1 MIKESA
7 IRAFDL
13 SNNMTY
19 RVLIADD
26 EERMRRVL
34 AMVFDELED
43 TKVVTAS
50 DCVTTLEYLEKERFH
65 LLITDLKV
73 PEVGRIDFLKAI
85 KTKSPDIPVIVLTA
99 YGSVVSAIDVM
110 KEGVFDYLTTPFE
123 NDILKLAV
131 KRALKMSSLAIEN
144 EYLRQ
149 ALESQYNFEN
159 IIGNSTK
166 VCEALRL
173 VGDVSK
179 TDSTVLIT
187 GESGTG
193 KELIT
198 RAIHYNSN
206 RAGGPL
212 IVLNCAAIP
221 ENLLES
227 ELFGYEKGAFTSAEK
242 TKKGRFELAAGGT
255 LFLDE
260 ISEMSAAIQAK
271 VLRVVEA
278 KELERLGGTET
289 LKVDVRII
297 CATNKNLEDLVK
309 SGKFREDLY
318 YRISV
323 FPIMLPPLRDRKED
337 IVPLSKHFLKKFST
351 KMGKVPIALSKE
363 VEKLFVLHKWE
374 GNVRELQ
381 NVIERAVILCKGNTI
396 RIEHLPVSIVKSSNN
411 IAEKVVDNVTL
422 TSQLFDIPPH
432 GISLEIL
439 EKQLV
444 TQALEKSKNNK
455 TKAAKLL
462 GLTRGTFRYRLQKY
476 GLVN

>member
-1 MIKESA
+1 
-7 IRAFDL
+7 
-13 SNNMTY
+13 MTY

-34 AMVFDELED
+34 AMVFED
-43 TKVVTAS
+43 LDDVRVVTS
-50 DCVTTLEYLEKERFH
+50 SNSVTTLELLDKERFH

-73 PEVGRIDFLKAI
+73 PEMGRIEFLRAI
-85 KTKSPDIPVIVLTA
+85 KSNVPDLPIIVLTA
-99 YGSVVSAIDVM
+99 YGSVISAVDVM
-110 KEGVFDYLTTPFE
+110 KEGVFDYITTPFE
-123 NDILKLAV
+123 KDILRLAV
-131 KRALKMSSLAIEN
+131 KRALKMSSLTIEN
-144 EYLRQ
+144 KNLRQ
-149 ALESQYNFEN
+149 ALESQYDFKN
-159 IIGNSTK
+159 IIGNSSQ
-166 VCEALRL
+166 VVDALNL
-173 VGDVSK
+173 VGEVSK

-193 KELIT
+193 KELIA

-255 LFLDE
+255 FFLDE
-260 ISEMSAAIQAK
+260 ISEMSSAIQAK

-289 LKVDVRII
+289 IKVDVRII
-297 CATNKNLEDLVK
+297 CATNKSLEDMVK
-309 SGKFREDLY
+309 LGKFREDLY

-323 FPIMLPPLRDRKED
+323 FPINLPPLRERRED
-337 IVPLSKHFLKKFST
+337 IIPLSKHFLRRLSM
-351 KMGKVPIALSKE
+351 KMGKSPISLSRE
-363 VEKLFVLHKWE
+363 VEKLLLLHKWE
-374 GNVRELQ
+374 GNIRELQ
-381 NVIERAVILCKGNTI
+381 NVIERAVILCKGNVI
-396 RIEHLPVSIVKSSNN
+396 LPNHLPSSIAKGSY
-411 IAEKVVDNVTL
+411 IIEKDQCQL
-422 TSQLFDIPPH
+422 TGNHVQFDIPPH
-432 GISLEIL
+432 GLSLDAL

-476 GLVN
+476 GLSN

>member
-1 MIKESA
+1 
-7 IRAFDL
+7 
-13 SNNMTY
+13 MTY
-19 RVLIADD
+19 RVLITDD

-34 AMVFDELED
+34 AMVFDEMKD
-43 TKVVTAS
+43 TKVVTVS
-50 DCVTTLEYLEKERFH
+50 DCVTTLEYLERERFH

-73 PEVGRIDFLKAI
+73 PEVGRLDFLKAI
-85 KTKSPDIPVIVLTA
+85 KCRVPDIPVIVLTA
-99 YGSVVSAIDVM
+99 YGSVESAIDVM

-131 KRALKMSSLAIEN
+131 KRALKMSSLTMEN
-144 EYLRQ
+144 KYLRQ

-159 IIGNSTK
+159 IIGNSPQ
-166 VCEALRL
+166 VFEALRL

-193 KELIT
+193 KELIA
-198 RAIHYNSN
+198 RALHYNN
-206 RAGGPL
+206 KRAGGPL

-289 LKVDVRII
+289 IKVDVRII

-309 SGKFREDLY
+309 AGKFREDLY

-323 FPIMLPPLRDRKED
+323 FPIMLPPLRERKED
-337 IVPLSKHFLKKFST
+337 IIPLSRHFLKKFSI
-351 KMGKVPIALSKE
+351 KMGKAPISLGKE
-363 VEKLFVLHKWE
+363 VEKIFMLHKWE

-381 NVIERAVILCKGNTI
+381 NVIERAVILCKGNVITS
-396 RIEHLPVSIVKSSNN
+396 EHLPVSIVRSSY
-411 IAEKVVDNVTL
+411 IIEKERHNPIVTFL
-422 TSQLFDIPPH
+422 QFDIPPN
-432 GISLEIL
+432 GLSLDAL

-462 GLTRGTFRYRLQKY
+462 GLTRGTFLYRLQKY

>member
-1 MIKESA
+1 
-7 IRAFDL
+7 
-13 SNNMTY
+13 MTY

-34 AMVFDELED
+34 AMVFDEMKD
-43 TKVVTAS
+43 IKVVTVS
-50 DCVTTLEYLEKERFH
+50 DCVTTLEYLERERFH

-73 PEVGRIDFLKAI
+73 PEVGRLDFLKAI
-85 KTKSPDIPVIVLTA
+85 KCKVPDLPVIVLTA
-99 YGSVVSAIDVM
+99 YGSVGSAIDIM
-110 KEGVFDYLTTPFE
+110 KEGVFDFLTTPFE

-131 KRALKMSSLAIEN
+131 KRALRMSSLTIEN
-144 EYLRQ
+144 KYLRQ

-159 IIGNSTK
+159 IIGNSPQ
-166 VCEALRL
+166 VFEALKL

-193 KELIT
+193 KELI
-198 RAIHYNSN
+198 AHALHYNSK
-206 RAGGPL
+206 RAGGPF

-227 ELFGYEKGAFTSAEK
+227 ELFGYEKGAFTGAEK

-255 LFLDE
+255 FFLDE

-271 VLRVVEA
+271 VLRVVES
-278 KELERLGGTET
+278 KELERLGGIET
-289 LKVDVRII
+289 IKVDVRII
-297 CATNKNLEDLVK
+297 CATNKNPEDLAN

-323 FPIMLPPLRDRKED
+323 FPIMLPPLRERRED
-337 IVPLSKHFLKKFST
+337 IMPLSRHFLKKFST
-351 KMGKVPIALSKE
+351 KMGKAPISLGKE
-363 VEKLFVLHKWE
+363 VEKFFMLHKWE

-381 NVIERAVILCKGNTI
+381 NVIERAVILCKGNVITA
-396 RIEHLPVSIVKSSNN
+396 EHLPVSIVRSSH
-411 IAEKVVDNVTL
+411 IIEKERHNP
-422 TSQLFDIPPH
+422 TSASLQFDIPPD
-432 GISLEIL
+432 GLSLDAL

>member
-1 MIKESA
+1 
-7 IRAFDL
+7 
-13 SNNMTY
+13 MTY

-34 AMVFDELED
+34 AMAFED
-43 TKVVTAS
+43 LNDVRVVTS
-50 DCVTTLEYLEKERFH
+50 SNSVTTLELLDKERFH

-73 PEVGRIDFLKAI
+73 PEMGRIEFLRAI
-85 KTKSPDIPVIVLTA
+85 KSKLPDLPIIVLTA
-99 YGSVVSAIDVM
+99 YGSVISAVDVM
-110 KEGVFDYLTTPFE
+110 KEGVFDYLATPFE
-123 NDILKLAV
+123 KDILRLAV
-131 KRALKMSSLAIEN
+131 KRALKMSSLTIEN
-144 EYLRQ
+144 KNLRQ
-149 ALESQYNFEN
+149 ALESQYDFRN
-159 IIGNSTK
+159 IIGNSLQ
-166 VCEALRL
+166 VVDALNL
-173 VGDVSK
+173 VGEVSK

-193 KELIT
+193 KELIA
-198 RAIHYNSN
+198 RAIHYNST

-255 LFLDE
+255 FFLDE

-289 LKVDVRII
+289 IKVDVRII
-297 CATNKNLEDLVK
+297 CATNRNLEDMVK

-323 FPIMLPPLRDRKED
+323 FPINLPPLRERKED
-337 IVPLSKHFLKKFST
+337 IIPLSKHFLKRFST
-351 KMGKVPIALSKE
+351 KMGKAPISLSRE
-363 VEKLFVLHKWE
+363 VEKLLLIHRWE
-374 GNVRELQ
+374 GNIRELQ
-381 NVIERAVILCKGNTI
+381 NIIERAVILCKGNVI
-396 RIEHLPVSIVKSSNN
+396 LSDHLPSSIVKGSHMV
-411 IAEKVVDNVTL
+411 EKDKYQTVGNHV
-422 TSQLFDIPPH
+422 QFDIPPH
-432 GISLEIL
+432 GLSLDAL

-476 GLVN
+476 GLSN

>member
-1 MIKESA
+1 
-7 IRAFDL
+7 
-13 SNNMTY
+13 MTC

-34 AMVFDELED
+34 AMVFEEIKDL
-43 TKVVTAS
+43 KVVTS
-50 DCVTTLEYLEKERFH
+50 SNCITTLDYLDRERFH
-65 LLITDLKV
+65 LIITDLKV
-73 PEVGRIDFLKAI
+73 PEMGRLEFLRAI
-85 KTKSPDIPVIVLTA
+85 KSKAPDIPIIVLTA

-123 NDILKLAV
+123 NDILNLAV
-131 KRALKMSSLAIEN
+131 KRALEMSSLTIEN
-144 EYLRQ
+144 KYLRQ
-149 ALESQYNFEN
+149 ALESQYNFGN
-159 IIGNSTK
+159 IIGNSPQ
-166 VCEALRL
+166 VVEILRL
-173 VGDVSK
+173 VGEVSK

-193 KELIT
+193 KELIA

-206 RAGGPL
+206 RPCGHL

-255 LFLDE
+255 FFLDE

-271 VLRVVEA
+271 VLRVVES
-278 KELERLGGTET
+278 KELERLGGIET
-289 LKVDVRII
+289 IKVDVRII

-309 SGKFREDLY
+309 AGKFREDLY

-323 FPIMLPPLRDRKED
+323 FPLTLPPLRERKED
-337 IVPLSKHFLKKFST
+337 IIPLAKHFLKRFSM
-351 KMGKVPIALSKE
+351 KMGKAPITLNKE
-363 VEKLFVLHKWE
+363 VEKLFMAHKWE
-374 GNVRELQ
+374 GNIRELQ
-381 NVIERAVILCKGNTI
+381 NVIERAVILCKGSVITA
-396 RIEHLPVSIVKSSNN
+396 EHLPVSIVRGSYTV
-411 IAEKVVDNVTL
+411 EKDKYQAL
-422 TSQLFDIPPH
+422 DTSVQFDIPPH
-432 GISLEIL
+432 GLSLDAL

-444 TQALEKSKNNK
+444 NQALEKSKNNK

-476 GLVN
+476 GLSN

>member
-1 MIKESA
+1 
-7 IRAFDL
+7 
-13 SNNMTY
+13 MTY

-34 AMVFDELED
+34 AMVFED
-43 TKVVTAS
+43 LNDVRVVTS
-50 DCVTTLEYLEKERFH
+50 SNSVTTLELLEKERFH

-73 PEVGRIDFLKAI
+73 PEMGRIEFLRAI
-85 KTKSPDIPVIVLTA
+85 KDKIPDLPIIVLTA
-99 YGSVVSAIDVM
+99 YGSVISAVDVM

-123 NDILKLAV
+123 KDILRLAV
-131 KRALKMSSLAIEN
+131 KRALKMSSLTIEN
-144 EYLRQ
+144 KNLRQ
-149 ALESQYNFEN
+149 ALESQYDFKN
-159 IIGNSTK
+159 IIGNSLQ
-166 VCEALRL
+166 VVDALNL
-173 VGDVSK
+173 VGEVSK

-193 KELIT
+193 KELIA
-198 RAIHYNSN
+198 RAIHYNSP

-255 LFLDE
+255 FFLDE

-289 LKVDVRII
+289 IKVDVRII
-297 CATNKNLEDLVK
+297 CATNKSLEDMVK
-309 SGKFREDLY
+309 LGKFREDLY

-323 FPIMLPPLRDRKED
+323 FPINLPPLRERRED
-337 IVPLSKHFLKKFST
+337 IIPLSKHFLKRFSI
-351 KMGKVPIALSKE
+351 KMGKAPLSLSKE
-363 VEKLFVLHKWE
+363 VEKLLLVHRWE
-374 GNVRELQ
+374 GNIRELQ
-381 NVIERAVILCKGNTI
+381 NIIERAVILCKGNVI
-396 RIEHLPVSIVKSSNN
+396 LSEHLPPSIVKGSH
-411 IAEKVVDNVTL
+411 IVEKDKYQSEINCV
-422 TSQLFDIPPH
+422 QFDIPPH
-432 GISLEIL
+432 GLSLDAL

-476 GLVN
+476 GLSN

>member
-1 MIKESA
+1 MAYK
-7 IRAFDL
+7 
-13 SNNMTY
+13 
-19 RVLIADD
+19 VLIADD

-34 AMVFDELED
+34 AMVFEEMED
-43 TKVVTAS
+43 VRIVTAS
-50 DCVTTLEYLEKERFH
+50 NCATTLDYLDKERFH

-73 PEVGRIDFLKAI
+73 QEMGRLEFLRAI
-85 KTKSPDIPVIVLTA
+85 KSKAPDLPIIVLTA
-99 YGSVVSAIDVM
+99 YGSVVSAIDIM

-131 KRALKMSSLAIEN
+131 KRALKISSLTIEN
-144 EYLRQ
+144 KYLRQ
-149 ALESQYNFEN
+149 ELESQYDFGN
-159 IIGNSTK
+159 IIGNSPQ
-166 VCEALRL
+166 VIEALRL
-173 VGDVSK
+173 VGEVSN
-179 TDSTVLIT
+179 TDSTVLIS

-193 KELIT
+193 KELIA

-206 RAGGPL
+206 RACGPL

-227 ELFGYEKGAFTSAEK
+227 ELFGYERGAFTSAEK

-255 LFLDE
+255 FFMDE
-260 ISEMSAAIQAK
+260 ISEMSVAIQAK

-289 LKVDVRII
+289 IKVDVRII

-309 SGKFREDLY
+309 LGKFREDLY

-323 FPIMLPPLRDRKED
+323 FPITLTPLRERRED
-337 IVPLSKHFLKKFST
+337 IIPLSKHFLKRFST
-351 KMGKVPIALSKE
+351 KMGKVPISLSKE
-363 VEKLFVLHKWE
+363 VEKLFMMHKWE
-374 GNVRELQ
+374 GNIRELQ
-381 NVIERAVILCKGNTI
+381 NVIERAVILCKGNLITP
-396 RIEHLPVSIVKSSNN
+396 EHLPISIVKGSSFV
-411 IAEKVVDNVTL
+411 EKDKLQTL
-422 TSQLFDIPPH
+422 DKSVLFDIPPH
-432 GISLEIL
+432 GLSLDAL

-476 GLVN
+476 GLAN

>member
-1 MIKESA
+1 MA
-7 IRAFDL
+7 
-13 SNNMTY
+13 Y

-34 AMVFDELED
+34 AMVFQDMGD
-43 TKVVTAS
+43 VKVVTTSNSA
-50 DCVTTLEYLEKERFH
+50 TTLDYLEKERFH

-73 PEVGRIDFLKAI
+73 QEMGRLEFLKAI
-85 KTKSPDIPVIVLTA
+85 KSKAPDIPIIVLTA

-110 KEGVFDYLTTPFE
+110 KEGVFDYLATPFD

-131 KRALKMSSLAIEN
+131 KRALKMSSLTIEN
-144 EYLRQ
+144 KYLRQ
-149 ALESQYNFEN
+149 ELESQYNFGN
-159 IIGNSTK
+159 IIGNSPQ
-166 VCEALRL
+166 VVEALRL
-173 VGDVSK
+173 VGEVSK

-193 KELIT
+193 KELIA

-206 RAGGPL
+206 RACGPL

-227 ELFGYEKGAFTSAEK
+227 ELFGYERGAFTSAEK

-255 LFLDE
+255 FFMDE
-260 ISEMSAAIQAK
+260 ISEMSMAVQAK
-271 VLRVVEA
+271 VLRVIET

-297 CATNKNLEDLVK
+297 CATNKNLVDLVK
-309 SGKFREDLY
+309 SEKFREDLY

-323 FPIMLPPLRDRKED
+323 FPITLTPLRERRED
-337 IVPLSKHFLKKFST
+337 IIPLCKHFLKRFST
-351 KMGKVPIALSKE
+351 KMGKAPISLSKE
-363 VEKLFVLHKWE
+363 MEKLFMMHKWE
-374 GNVRELQ
+374 GNIRELQ
-381 NVIERAVILCKGNTI
+381 NVIERAVILCKGNLITS
-396 RIEHLPVSIVKSSNN
+396 EHLLTSIVKDSYS
-411 IAEKVVDNVTL
+411 IEKSKPQTTDKMVSFNL
-422 TSQLFDIPPH
+422 PPN
-432 GISLEIL
+432 GLSLDAL
-439 EKQLV
+439 EKELV

-476 GLVN
+476 GLTN

>member
-1 MIKESA
+1 MA
-7 IRAFDL
+7 
-13 SNNMTY
+13 Y

-34 AMVFDELED
+34 AMVFEEMED
-43 TKVVTAS
+43 VKVVTAS
-50 DCVTTLEYLEKERFH
+50 SCSATMDYLDKERLH

-73 PEVGRIDFLKAI
+73 QEMGRLDFLRAI
-85 KTKSPDIPVIVLTA
+85 KNKAPDLPIIVLTA
-99 YGSVVSAIDVM
+99 YGSVVSAIDAM

-123 NDILKLAV
+123 KDILKLAV
-131 KRALKMSSLAIEN
+131 KRALKMSSLTIEN
-144 EYLRQ
+144 KFLRQ
-149 ALESQYNFEN
+149 ELESQYDFGN
-159 IIGNSTK
+159 IIGNSPQ
-166 VCEALRL
+166 VIEALRL
-173 VGDVSK
+173 VGEVSN
-179 TDSTVLIT
+179 TDSTVLIS

-193 KELIT
+193 KELIA

-206 RAGGPL
+206 RACGPL

-227 ELFGYEKGAFTSAEK
+227 ELFGYERGAFTSAEK

-255 LFLDE
+255 FFMDE
-260 ISEMSAAIQAK
+260 ISEMSLAIQAK
-271 VLRVVEA
+271 VLRVIEA
-278 KELERLGGTET
+278 KELERLGGMET
-289 LKVDVRII
+289 IKVDLRII

-323 FPIMLPPLRDRKED
+323 FPITLTPLRERRED
-337 IVPLSKHFLKKFST
+337 IIPLSRHFLKRFST
-351 KMGKVPIALSKE
+351 KMGKTPISLSKD
-363 VEKLFVLHKWE
+363 VEKLFMMHKWE
-374 GNVRELQ
+374 GNIRELQ
-381 NVIERAVILCKGNTI
+381 NVIERAVILCKGNVITS
-396 RIEHLPVSIVKSSNN
+396 EHLPVAMVKG
-411 IAEKVVDNVTL
+411 APFVEKDKMQTTEKSV
-422 TSQLFDIPPH
+422 LFDIPPH
-432 GISLEIL
+432 GLSLDAL

-476 GLVN
+476 GLAN

>member
-1 MIKESA
+1 MA
-7 IRAFDL
+7 
-13 SNNMTY
+13 Y

-34 AMVFDELED
+34 AMVFEEMDD
-43 TKVVTAS
+43 VKVITAS
-50 DCVTTLEYLEKERFH
+50 NSSTTLDYLDKERFH

-73 PEVGRIDFLKAI
+73 QEMGRLEFLRAI
-85 KTKSPDIPVIVLTA
+85 KNKAPDLPIIVLTA
-99 YGSVVSAIDVM
+99 YGSVVSAIDAM

-123 NDILKLAV
+123 KDILKLAV
-131 KRALKMSSLAIEN
+131 KRALKISSLTIEN
-144 EYLRQ
+144 KYLRQ
-149 ALESQYNFEN
+149 ELESQYNFGN
-159 IIGNSTK
+159 IIGNAPQ
-166 VCEALRL
+166 VIEALRL
-173 VGDVSK
+173 VGEVSK
-179 TDSTVLIT
+179 TDSTVLIS

-193 KELIT
+193 KELIA
-198 RAIHYNSN
+198 RAIHYNSD
-206 RAGGPL
+206 RACGPL
-212 IVLNCAAIP
+212 IALNCAAIP

-255 LFLDE
+255 FFMDE
-260 ISEMSAAIQAK
+260 ISEMSLAVQAK
-271 VLRVVEA
+271 VLRVIEA

-289 LKVDVRII
+289 VKVDLRII

-323 FPIMLPPLRDRKED
+323 FPIALTPLRERRED
-337 IVPLSKHFLKKFST
+337 IIPLSKHFLKRFST
-351 KMGKVPIALSKE
+351 KMGKAPISLSKE
-363 VEKLFVLHKWE
+363 VERLFMMHKWE
-374 GNVRELQ
+374 GNIRELQ
-381 NVIERAVILCKGNTI
+381 NVIERAVILCKGNAITS
-396 RIEHLPVSIVKSSNN
+396 EHLPISIVKGMPF
-411 IAEKVVDNVTL
+411 IEKDRL
-422 TSQLFDIPPH
+422 DTSEKSVSFDIPPH
-432 GISLEIL
+432 GLSLDAL

-476 GLVN
+476 GLTN

>member
-1 MIKESA
+1 
-7 IRAFDL
+7 
-13 SNNMTY
+13 MTY

-34 AMVFDELED
+34 AMVFDEMKD

-50 DCVTTLEYLEKERFH
+50 DCVTTLEYLARERFH

-73 PEVGRIDFLKAI
+73 PEVGRLDFLKAI
-85 KTKSPDIPVIVLTA
+85 KCRVPDLPVIVLTA
-99 YGSVVSAIDVM
+99 YGSVESAIDVM

-131 KRALKMSSLAIEN
+131 KRALKMSSLTMEN
-144 EYLRQ
+144 KYLRQ

-159 IIGNSTK
+159 IIGNSPQ
-166 VCEALRL
+166 VFEALRL

-193 KELIT
+193 KELIA
-198 RAIHYNSN
+198 RALHYNN
-206 RAGGPL
+206 KRAGGPL
-212 IVLNCAAIP
+212 IILNCAAIP

-227 ELFGYEKGAFTSAEK
+227 ELFGYERGAFTSAEK

-289 LKVDVRII
+289 IKVDVRII

-309 SGKFREDLY
+309 AGKFREDLY

-323 FPIMLPPLRDRKED
+323 FPIMLPPLRERKED
-337 IVPLSKHFLKKFST
+337 IIPLSRHFLKKFSI
-351 KMGKVPIALSKE
+351 KMGKAPISLGKE
-363 VEKLFVLHKWE
+363 VEKIFMLHKWE

-381 NVIERAVILCKGNTI
+381 NVIERAVILCKGNVITS
-396 RIEHLPVSIVKSSNN
+396 EHLPVSIVRSSY
-411 IAEKVVDNVTL
+411 IIEKERHNPIVTFL
-422 TSQLFDIPPH
+422 QFDIPPN
-432 GISLEIL
+432 GLSLDAL

>member
-1 MIKESA
+1 
-7 IRAFDL
+7 
-13 SNNMTY
+13 MTY
-19 RVLIADD
+19 RILIADD

-34 AMVFDELED
+34 AMVFDEMRD
-43 TKVVTAS
+43 VKVVTSS
-50 DCVTTLEYLEKERFH
+50 DYVTTMDYLDKERFH

-73 PEVGRIDFLKAI
+73 QEVGRLEFLRAI
-85 KTKSPDIPVIVLTA
+85 KSKTSDLPIIVLSA
-99 YGSVVSAIDVM
+99 YGSVESVIDVM

-123 NDILKLAV
+123 NEILKLAV
-131 KRALKMSSLAIEN
+131 KRALRMSSLAIEN
-144 EYLRQ
+144 KNLRQ
-149 ALESQYNFEN
+149 ALESQYNFSN
-159 IIGNSTK
+159 IIGNSPAVTD
-166 VCEALRL
+166 ALRL
-173 VGDVSK
+173 VGEVSK

-193 KELIT
+193 KELIA

-212 IVLNCAAIP
+212 ITLNCAAIP

-255 LFLDE
+255 FFLDE

-271 VLRVVEA
+271 VLRIIES

-289 LKVDVRII
+289 IKVDIRII
-297 CATNKNLEDLVK
+297 CATNKNLEDLVRL
-309 SGKFREDLY
+309 GKFREDLY

-323 FPIMLPPLRDRKED
+323 FPITLLPLRERTED
-337 IVPLSKHFLKKFST
+337 IIPLSKHFLRRFSI
-351 KMGKVPIALSKE
+351 KMGKAPISLSKE
-363 VEKLFVLHKWE
+363 VEKLLIQHKWE
-374 GNVRELQ
+374 GNIRELQ
-381 NVIERAVILCKGNTI
+381 NAIERAVILCKSNVI
-396 RIEHLPVSIVKSSNN
+396 MPEHLPTSLIRGSYFPAKDKFQTS
-411 IAEKVVDNVTL
+411 DNTTV
-422 TSQLFDIPPH
+422 QFDIPPH
-432 GISLEIL
+432 GLSLDAL

-476 GLVN
+476 GLSN

>member
-1 MIKESA
+1 
-7 IRAFDL
+7 
-13 SNNMTY
+13 MTY

-34 AMVFDELED
+34 AMVFDEMKD

-50 DCVTTLEYLEKERFH
+50 DCVTTLEYLERERFH

-73 PEVGRIDFLKAI
+73 PEVGRLDFLRAVKS
-85 KTKSPDIPVIVLTA
+85 KSPDLPVIVLTA
-99 YGSVVSAIDVM
+99 YSSVESAIDIM
-110 KEGVFDYLTTPFE
+110 KEGVFDYLSAPFE

-131 KRALKMSSLAIEN
+131 ARALKISSLTMEN
-144 EYLRQ
+144 KCLRQ
-149 ALESQYNFEN
+149 ALESQYNFGN
-159 IIGNSTK
+159 IIGNSPQ
-166 VCEALRL
+166 VFEALKL

-179 TDSTVLIT
+179 ADSTVLIV

-193 KELIT
+193 KELIA

-212 IVLNCAAIP
+212 IALNCAAIP

-227 ELFGYEKGAFTSAEK
+227 ELFGYERGAFTSADK
-242 TKKGRFELAAGGT
+242 TKKGRFELAVGGT

-271 VLRVVEA
+271 VLRVIES

-289 LKVDVRII
+289 IKADVRII
-297 CATNKNLEDLVK
+297 CATNKKLEDLVK
-309 SGKFREDLY
+309 LGKFRDDLY

-323 FPIMLPPLRDRKED
+323 FPITLPPLRDRKED
-337 IVPLSKHFLKKFST
+337 IIPLSRHFLKKFLV
-351 KMGKVPIALSKE
+351 KMGKPAVSFNKE
-363 VEKLFVLHKWE
+363 VEKLLMLHKWE

-381 NVIERAVILCKGNTI
+381 NVIERAVILCKGNVITP
-396 RIEHLPVSIVKSSNN
+396 EHLPLTIVKGLCNDKDVCNSGNSAVAS
-411 IAEKVVDNVTL
+411 IH
-422 TSQLFDIPPH
+422 FDIPPN
-432 GISLEIL
+432 GLSLDDL

-444 TQALEKSKNNK
+444 TQALERSKNNK

>member
-1 MIKESA
+1 MA
-7 IRAFDL
+7 
-13 SNNMTY
+13 Y

-34 AMVFDELED
+34 AMVFEEMED
-43 TKVVTAS
+43 VKVVTAS
-50 DCVTTLEYLEKERFH
+50 SCSATMDYLDKERFH

-73 PEVGRIDFLKAI
+73 QEMGRLEFLRAI
-85 KTKSPDIPVIVLTA
+85 KSKAPDIPIIVLTA

-123 NDILKLAV
+123 KDILKLAV
-131 KRALKMSSLAIEN
+131 KRALKMSSLTIEN
-144 EYLRQ
+144 KYLRQ
-149 ALESQYNFEN
+149 ELESQYDFGN
-159 IIGNSTK
+159 IIGNSPQ
-166 VCEALRL
+166 VIEVLRL
-173 VGDVSK
+173 VGEVSK
-179 TDSTVLIT
+179 TDSTVLIS

-193 KELIT
+193 KELIA

-206 RAGGPL
+206 RACGPL

-227 ELFGYEKGAFTSAEK
+227 ELFGYERGAFTSAEK

-255 LFLDE
+255 FFMDE
-260 ISEMSAAIQAK
+260 ISEMSLAIQAK
-271 VLRVVEA
+271 VLRVIEA

-289 LKVDVRII
+289 IKADVRII

-323 FPIMLPPLRDRKED
+323 FPITLTPLRERRED
-337 IVPLSKHFLKKFST
+337 IIPLSKHFLKRFST
-351 KMGKVPIALSKE
+351 KMGKTPISLSKE
-363 VEKLFVLHKWE
+363 VEKLFMMHKWE
-374 GNVRELQ
+374 GNIRELQ
-381 NVIERAVILCKGNTI
+381 NVIERAVILCKGNVITPD
-396 RIEHLPVSIVKSSNN
+396 HLPISIVKG
-411 IAEKVVDNVTL
+411 APFVEKEKMQVTDK
-422 TSQLFDIPPH
+422 SVLFDIPPH
-432 GISLEIL
+432 GLSLDAL

-476 GLVN
+476 GLAN